1 MEYSYFHLRSQYEK
15 QSKSYCTEDFCITL
29 MYDTDNPILQNIPT
43 CVCRTKMK
51 YAILKDHKTLWP
63 YCILLV
69 GVNTEI

>member
-1 MEYSYFHLRSQYEK
+1 MKKLPSH
-15 QSKSYCTEDFCITL
+15 ITL

>member
-1 MEYSYFHLRSQYEK
+1 MKKLPSHS
-15 QSKSYCTEDFCITL
+15 TL
-29 MYDTDNPILQNIPT
+29 MYDKDNPILQNIPI

-51 YAILKDHKTLWP
+51 YTILKDHKTLWP